1 MYIPFKMH
9 EQYYQKSYEDKS
21 SKISGSNPNWFLGQ
35 SSRISERIYIRWF
48 HIALKTI
55 YWLNLHSLIKKNVL
69 QLQKVNPKRYES
81 FPLPPPKKKS
91 IKIFSTLLDSR

>member
-1 MYIPFKMH
+1 MIPYRLKNH
-9 EQYYQKSYEDKS
+9 LLVKSTLFD
-21 SKISGSNPNWFLGQ
+21 Q
-35 SSRISERIYIRWF
+35 
-48 HIALKTI
+48 
-55 YWLNLHSLIKKNVL
+55 KKNVL

>member
-55 YWLNLHSLIKKNVL
+55 YWLNLHSLTKKKMFYNYKKL
-69 QLQKVNPKRYES
+69 TQKGMRVSPS
-81 FPLPPPKKKS
+81 PPKKK
-91 IKIFSTLLDSR
+91 IN